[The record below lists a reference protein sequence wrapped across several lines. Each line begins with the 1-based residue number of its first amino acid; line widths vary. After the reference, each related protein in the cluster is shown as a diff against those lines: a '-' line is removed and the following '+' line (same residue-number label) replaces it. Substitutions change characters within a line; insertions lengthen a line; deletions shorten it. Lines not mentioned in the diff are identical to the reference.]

1 MPTPP
6 PGPTARPRAAL
17 DAAGREGRAGRST
30 RPRPLALPLPGRGA
44 PPTRAAGL
52 RARGCSSR
60 SRPARGTGRGG
71 CFLVWLVG
79 CCLDLSIFFCFVF
92 CFVIFLCVFLF
103 LPFAVQEENGRI
115 FHYNR
120 NRKVGL
126 AALRK
131 RLQASGAGLTPLG
144 VPPRPGPPLSLQD
157 LSLCQLGL
165 EQGSAHGDRGHGL
178 WWRSGGRARRGHR
191 DRGGRQALLTAEGAE
206 VGAGWVVTGWP
217 GVRRLRTLWVLW
229 AVGGEGAGHPGLV
242 CPPRQQ
248 GGESRPGRRG
258 RVPPS
263 WLPAPRSP
271 ALARHQ
277 HPRALHLFPVME
289 VPGWQVARAWPARA
303 DSSRSFLGHLSSA
316 RSPQTLPHTPAKA

>member
-1 MPTPP
+1 MFFCFCP
-6 PGPTARPRAAL
+6 
-17 DAAGREGRAGRST
+17 
-30 RPRPLALPLPGRGA
+30 
-44 PPTRAAGL
+44 
-52 RARGCSSR
+52 SR
-60 SRPARGTGRGG
+60 SRKKTAGFFTTTETERWDLQRCGSACRRPGTG
-71 CFLVWLVG
+71 
-79 CCLDLSIFFCFVF
+79 
-92 CFVIFLCVFLF
+92 
-103 LPFAVQEENGRI
+103 
-115 FHYNR
+115 
-120 NRKVGL
+120 L
-126 AALRK
+126 APLR
-131 RLQASGAGLTPLG
+131 
-144 VPPRPGPPLSLQD
+144 VPPRPGPRLSLQD
-157 LSLCQLGL
+157 LSLCELGL

-248 GGESRPGRRG
+248 GGGSRPGRRG

-277 HPRALHLFPVME
+277 HPRAPHLFPVME
-289 VPGWQVARAWPARA
+289 VLGWQVARAWPTRA